1 MVYKFE
7 SKRDKIYF
15 DNYLELQRAI
25 EDAGGNFEIVI
36 KEHSAFLDIL
46 ARNSIE
52 LKAKYTLPLNERSRN
67 P

>member
-1 MVYKFE
+1 MVYNFE

-15 DNYLELQRAI
+15 DNYLELRRAI
-25 EDAGGNFEIVI
+25 EDAGGNFEKVI

-52 LKAKYTLPLNERSRN
+52 LKARYTVQLNERLRDS
-67 P
+67 